1 MVVEFFSSYLK
12 PFSLLI
18 FVTFPRR
25 MIIFWLMCVAV
36 AAIEEQTDRN
46 ETVTTSTSTI
56 TNATTIATSN
66 CSHAISAEPFKRFV
80 ECMHDRDI
88 ANNCTCLE
96 PFSQSL
102 TGGGEA
108 CHLLLNST
116 VHLCDLLA
124 CSGCADAESHAA
136 RTVAMVLSFIGAT
149 FCVCC
154 IVVTWTWCERQE
166 KDRRKQPQQTTTIG
180 GPDQADGVPD
190 TFFKKPNSV

>member
-1 MVVEFFSSYLK
+1 MKQKRPVSSFS
-12 PFSLLI
+12 
-18 FVTFPRR
+18 FPRR
-25 MIIFWLMCVAV
+25 MIFFWLFVVV
-36 AAIEEQTDRN
+36 AAVEDATDRN
-46 ETVTTSTSTI
+46 ETVTTSTSAI

-66 CSHAISAEPFKRFV
+66 CSHAISVEPFKRFV

-102 TGGGEA
+102 TGGGEV
-108 CHLLLNST
+108 CHSLLNST

-136 RTVAMVLSFIGAT
+136 RTVAMVLSFVAAT

-154 IVVTWTWCERQE
+154 IVITWTWCERQD
-166 KDRRKQPQQTTTIG
+166 KDRRKLQPQQTIG
-180 GPDQADGVPD
+180 GPDHADGVPD
-190 TFFKKPNSV
+190 AFFKKPNSV